1 VPESQ
6 FLGQVR
12 YARRLFPSRD
22 LLLEARVTGRFNG
35 ERATLSGETLS
46 SYFVSDL
53 LVQGTII
60 NFTIFMSLKN
70 MFNETFRTEEAFF
83 LPGREGFF
91 GINWRFRN

>member
-12 YARRLFPSRD
+12 YATRLFPSRD
-22 LLLEARVTGRFNG
+22 LLLEARATGRFNG
-35 ERATLSGETLS
+35 ERTTLTGETLS
-46 SYFVSDL
+46 SYFVTDL

-60 NFTIFMSLKN
+60 NFTIFVSLKN
-70 MFNETFRTEEAFF
+70 ITNELFRTEEAFA